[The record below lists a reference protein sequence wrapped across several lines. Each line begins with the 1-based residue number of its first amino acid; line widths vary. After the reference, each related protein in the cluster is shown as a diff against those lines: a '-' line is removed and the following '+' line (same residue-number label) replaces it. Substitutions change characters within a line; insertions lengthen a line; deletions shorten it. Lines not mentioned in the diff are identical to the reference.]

1 MKKQKILWTSLLLL
15 CSLSLLAAC
24 ANSPDL
30 PTKENIDRAN
40 KSCETQ
46 FRFDQGLRMRNWF
59 TRWLQCKQE
68 HVMPYEISMYPSKED
83 QIRAM
88 YSRLIKLG
96 AGVDAGL
103 SSVQLV
109 YREWEKM
116 QDDIGMRQCLLR
128 VEARDGSSDCAI
140 H

>member
-1 MKKQKILWTSLLLL
+1 
-15 CSLSLLAAC
+15 
-24 ANSPDL
+24 
-30 PTKENIDRAN
+30 
-40 KSCETQ
+40 
-46 FRFDQGLRMRNWF
+46 MRNWF